1 MKQLTDIKSIKQCR
15 CPECDSPDFTYNKKE
30 KVYECL
36 KCGMKYII
44 KDNKKSEEKKWVFQ
58 LI

>member
-44 KDNKKSEEKKWVFQ
+44 KDNKKSEEKK
-58 LI
+58 